1 MTPSVP
7 WPRLLDLLLERRDL
21 EPQQASALMNGWLSG
36 AIEPVLTGALLAAL
50 RAKGVSGS
58 ELAAMAVV
66 LREASPVPAARPA
79 LPLVDT
85 CGTGGSGVESFNI
98 STAVAFTAAAC
109 GATVAKHGNRSAS
122 GRVGSAD
129 VLEALGVDL
138 AAPPE
143 RVLAALR
150 EAGVTFL
157 FAPGWHPA
165 LVGLAP
171 LRRSLGVRTVFNQL
185 GPLVNPLR
193 PETQVLGVARADQLE
208 PMAEALAR
216 LGQGRV
222 PAGGE
227 QEGHTRL
234 RQSRH
239 PPFGGGRQIE
249 SQGLQH
255 IGRTDTTTGAAVAML
270 GHMGA
275 TGGGGEGHGGGN
287 VEAVESGAAGAA
299 GIHQGKG
306 GPGGRHGRGLPQ
318 HGRHGRQFRATHP
331 LGPQASQQGAGEHR
345 FDLPG
350 QPAVHQRG
358 GLLLLQI
365 PALKEAI
372 QEPGP
377 GDTCCHGREWGS
389 GS

>member
-109 GATVAKHGNRSAS
+109 GATVAKHGNRSSS

-138 AAPPE
+138 TAPQ
-143 RVLAALR
+143 
-150 EAGVTFL
+150 
-157 FAPGWHPA
+157 
-165 LVGLAP
+165 
-171 LRRSLGVRTVFNQL
+171 RSQTH
-185 GPLVNPLR
+185 
-193 PETQVLGVARADQLE
+193 
-208 PMAEALAR
+208 
-216 LGQGRV
+216 QGRV

-227 QEGHTRL
+227 HKGDPRL
-234 RQSRH
+234 
-239 PPFGGGRQIE
+239 P
-249 SQGLQH
+249 
-255 IGRTDTTTGAAVAML
+255 
-270 GHMGA
+270 
-275 TGGGGEGHGGGN
+275 
-287 VEAVESGAAGAA
+287 
-299 GIHQGKG
+299 
-306 GPGGRHGRGLPQ
+306 
-318 HGRHGRQFRATHP
+318 
-331 LGPQASQQGAGEHR
+331 
-345 FDLPG
+345 
-350 QPAVHQRG
+350 
-358 GLLLLQI
+358 
-365 PALKEAI
+365 
-372 QEPGP
+372 
-377 GDTCCHGREWGS
+377 
-389 GS
+389 